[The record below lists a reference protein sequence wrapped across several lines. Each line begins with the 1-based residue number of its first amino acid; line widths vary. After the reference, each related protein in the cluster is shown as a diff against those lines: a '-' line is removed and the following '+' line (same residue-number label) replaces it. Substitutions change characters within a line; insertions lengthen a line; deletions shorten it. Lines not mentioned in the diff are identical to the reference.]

1 MSDVHMLTG
10 AYALDA
16 LQGRERAAVEAHCA
30 GCPAC
35 LRECEEF
42 RATAARLGM
51 ASATTP
57 PAALKGR
64 VLDIVR
70 ATPRQ
75 PVWRR
80 RMCGLGWRLR
90 RRAAVRLPR
99 RALR

>member
-16 LQGRERAAVEAHCA
+16 LRGRERAAVEAHCA

-51 ASATTP
+51 ASTTTP

-75 PVWRR
+75 PPWRR
-80 RMCGLGWRLR
+80 RTSALARRLR
-90 RRAAVRLPR
+90 HRAAVRLLR
-99 RALR
+99 CALR

>member
-16 LQGRERAAVEAHCA
+16 LEGRERTAVEAHCA
-30 GCPAC
+30 GCPTC

-51 ASATTP
+51 ASTTVP

-70 ATPRQ
+70 ATPR
-75 PVWRR
+75 PPP
-80 RMCGLGWRLR
+80 WRLR
-90 RRAAVRLPR
+90 MSGLGRRLRHGAAVRLLSR
-99 RALR
+99 TLD

>member
-16 LQGRERAAVEAHCA
+16 LQERERTAVEAHCA
-30 GCPAC
+30 GCPPC

-51 ASATTP
+51 ASTTIP

-75 PVWRR
+75 PP
-80 RMCGLGWRLR
+80 WRLR
-90 RRAAVRLPR
+90 MSDMGRRAAVRLR
-99 RALR
+99 RRTLR

>member
-16 LQGRERAAVEAHCA
+16 LEGRERTAVEAHCA

-51 ASATTP
+51 ASTAIP

-70 ATPRQ
+70 ATPR
-75 PVWRR
+75 PPP
-80 RMCGLGWRLR
+80 WRLR
-90 RRAAVRLPR
+90 LSGLGRRLGHRAAVRLLSR
-99 RALR
+99 TLH